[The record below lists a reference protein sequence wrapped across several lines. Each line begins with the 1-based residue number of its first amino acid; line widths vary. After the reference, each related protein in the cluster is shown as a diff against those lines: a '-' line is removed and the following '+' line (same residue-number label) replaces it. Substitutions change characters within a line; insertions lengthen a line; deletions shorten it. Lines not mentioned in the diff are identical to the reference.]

1 MLIDIILLLISFY
14 FNKKLINDTIILGV
28 IGLILKKVF
37 SKILPKDL
45 IKRPNHQKC
54 SLDLLYEGFPS
65 SHTLILTYILMC
77 NKNFINILMLLI
89 TFIYRYYTGCHTLLQ
104 LLGGCM
110 IGIIMYF
117 IKKSIWN

>member
-1 MLIDIILLLISFY
+1 MIIDIILLGISFY
-14 FNKKLINDTIILGV
+14 FNNKLIDDSIILGG
-28 IGLILKKVF
+28 IGIILKKVF
-37 SKILPKDL
+37 SKILPKDI
-45 IKRPNHQKC
+45 IKRPDHEEC

-104 LLGGCM
+104 LLGGC
-110 IGIIMYF
+110 IVGIIMYF
-117 IKKSIWN
+117 IKKSIWD